1 MADQSI
7 GVEGAVAA
15 LVGRAIDAMTRA
27 LTDRARLDQLV
38 STAGLTGD
46 AASTAIDAL
55 EQAAASVTDLQQVV
69 DRVIALL
76 ASGRP
81 DPVRLLGPAKDAW
94 EGFTDLLSTL
104 GDIELPDVPAGAPPV
119 PGIPKVESVG
129 DVLELALAQALDD
142 VVRDLNGASWA
153 FLRTLGVID
162 PLRSPIATLEGL
174 VSKGLGWLREQY
186 AQVRRSTD
194 ILVAGVLTGPRV
206 TSVVSVPLDD
216 AVVVPADVLAKVDGT
231 PIVWQRFVVRIAADT
246 FDDPHPITIDLLGTR
261 TAPPTFSAVVLRT
274 PGIAGGRL
282 ALGRSAGIRVT
293 GADEVGLVITS
304 KSVEPLS
311 GAPTVTLDA
320 KLPAGFTFGTQGSM
334 RLIVADPVF
343 EVGVDGASRTYS
355 LRAGY
360 RTFEASVPSTA
371 FGSVLAMV
379 LPLSGITLRGS
390 FVFVLDEGGVHLEG
404 GVGLTVTYPDVVR
417 LAGAA
422 VRDLTTGIEIGGTD
436 ASSLGLSASGTVS
449 AKLGPLAA
457 TVAGLGVT
465 VRARITTD
473 GSGNLG
479 VLNLEPLELAPIT
492 GIGLAI
498 DTPLIRGGGF
508 LELKDGE
515 ARGALE
521 LALRL
526 GSVELTV
533 QAFGVFTTVDG
544 ALSFVVVIT
553 AQFTP
558 AIELFLGLTLNGV
571 GGVFGVNRGIDQEQL
586 KELVR
591 SGRIDDILFPRDLIA
606 RAPEVIQA
614 VKAVFPAQR
623 DQFVIGPILKLGW
636 GRPVSFVTVTVGLVF
651 SLPRPAVFAIVGTL
665 RVSLPTPDAAVIDIN
680 AQFAGAIDFTN
691 GDVFFMA
698 SLVRSRIGFFEV
710 SGDLALQAGSK
721 DFVFTAGG
729 YHPSYTGPKIPGEIR
744 RLAIQLSPSPILTIR
759 AEAYFALTASTVQ
772 FGGGLYVRAKLGPIG
787 ARGSLTADVL
797 IQTSPRFSFIAQ
809 LHGSFAL
816 TYSGEDILTAE
827 LDVLLEGPDRWHAR
841 ARASITFLC
850 FSVSGTL
857 ELEWGSKEAALTAG
871 PPVDV
876 AEAVRTALR
885 GPKPEEPK
893 PWPIGAPTVTSGVL
907 MRDGAPQLHPL
918 GFVRISQTVAPVN
931 TELARFGTNPIA
943 GPTNISFAAGATLAQ
958 RPVEELFAPA
968 QYFSLSDDER
978 LSRPAFVPM
987 SAGVIVEDPAWRVK
1001 DARQVTVTYEEDLGA
1016 ETPEPGRPKR
1026 LFELDE
1032 EMLVWANAGSV
1043 GAVHEAAAAAA
1054 ASVGIHVRE
1063 SAYTVATADAGPV
1076 GGAPLAAADV
1086 VGVRSL
1092 LGGGQTVFADYEAVL
1107 MGRAAPA

>member
-1 MADQSI
+1 MADQPVGI
-7 GVEGAVAA
+7 EGAVAA

-27 LTDRARLDQLV
+27 LSDRARLAQLV

-55 EQAAASVTDLQQVV
+55 EQAAASVTDLQGVV

-81 DPVRLLGPAKDAW
+81 DPVRLLGPAKEAW

-104 GDIELPDVPAGAPPV
+104 GDIELPDVAGGVPPV
-119 PGIPKVESVG
+119 PGIPKLENVG

-142 VVRDLNGASWA
+142 VVRELNGASWA

-162 PLRSPIATLEGL
+162 PLRSPIATLDGL
-174 VSKGLGWLREQY
+174 VSKGLAWLREQY

-206 TSVVSVPLDD
+206 TSVVSVPLDA
-216 AVVVPADVLAKVDGT
+216 AVVVPADVLAKVGGT
-231 PIVWQRFVVRIAADT
+231 PIVWQRVVVRIAADT
-246 FDDPHPITIDLLGTR
+246 FDDPHPITIDLLGTEDI
-261 TAPPTFSAVVLRT
+261 PPAFSAVVLRT
-274 PGIAGGRL
+274 PGIAGGRI
-282 ALGRSAGIRVT
+282 ALGRSAGISVT
-293 GADEVGLVITS
+293 GADEVGLVITP
-304 KSVEPLS
+304 KSVESLS
-311 GAPTVTLDA
+311 GAPKVTLDA
-320 KLPAGFTFGTQGSM
+320 KLPAGFTLGTQGSM
-334 RLIVADPVF
+334 RLIVAEPVF
-343 EVGVDGASRTYS
+343 EVGLDGASKTYS

-360 RTFEASVPSTA
+360 RTFEASVPATA

-379 LPLSGITLRGS
+379 LPSSGITLRGS

-422 VRDLTTGIEIGGTD
+422 VRDLTTGIEIGES
-436 ASSLGLSASGTVS
+436 SSLGLSASGTVS

-465 VRARITTD
+465 VRAKITTD

-479 VLNLEPLELAPIT
+479 ILNLEPLDLAPIT

-498 DTPLIRGGGF
+498 DTPIIRGGGF

-521 LALRL
+521 LGLRL
-526 GSVELTV
+526 GAVELTV
-533 QAFGVFTTVDG
+533 QAFGVFTTIDG

-553 AQFTP
+553 AQFSP

-665 RVSLPTPDAAVIDIN
+665 RVCLPTPDAAVIDIN

-772 FGGGLYVRAKLGPIG
+772 FGGGLYVRARLGPIG

-841 ARASITFLC
+841 ARASIKFLC

-857 ELEWGSKEAALTAG
+857 ELEWGSKDAALTAG

-876 AEAVRTALR
+876 AEAVRIALR
-885 GPKPEEPK
+885 GPESDAPK
-893 PWPIGAPTVTSGVL
+893 PWPIGAPTISCGV
-907 MRDGAPQLHPL
+907 MVREGSPQLHPL

-931 TELARFGTNPIA
+931 IELGRFGTNPIA
-943 GPTNISFAAGATLAQ
+943 GPTNISFAAGATLVQ
-958 RPVEELFAPA
+958 RPVDELFAPA

-987 SAGVIVEDPAWRVK
+987 SAGVIVEDPAWRV
-1001 DARQVTVTYEEDLGA
+1001 AENPRQVTVTYEEDLGA
-1016 ETPEPGRPKR
+1016 ETPAPGRTKN

-1032 EMLVWANAGSV
+1032 AILVWANAGSV
-1043 GAVHEAAAAAA
+1043 GAVHEAKAAAA

-1063 SAYTVATADAGPV
+1063 SAYTVATANAGPV
-1076 GGAPLAAADV
+1076 GGAALTAADV
-1086 VGVRSL
+1086 VGVGSL
-1092 LGGGQTVFADYEAVL
+1092 MGGGQTVFADYEAVL